1 MYSGA
6 TKAATYDGSVK
17 ETWRCE
23 ICQNV
28 SQLSIASE
36 ACRMLRDLESF
47 WKIPVKLNAPTCR
60 FNLNSVLYHSDFC
73 TNIPR
78 NCEITYIM
86 DADDLL
92 SSGWVWKRRTKN
104 ASYICGRWS
113 SPITFKASELYKSI
127 RGEHRSVFPSSLWGK
142 YVQWRRSAPDKLRGM
157 GPRGGVLGGEGSSGK
172 ISLRV
177 LKKKWSLLFWVGHAL
192 MCNM

>member
-23 ICQNV
+23 KCQNV

-36 ACRMLRDLESF
+36 ACRILRDLESF
-47 WKIPVKLNAPTCR
+47 WRIPVKLNAPTCR

-78 NCEITYIM
+78 NCEITYIK
-86 DADDLL
+86 DAGDLL
-92 SSGWVWKRRTKN
+92 SSG
-104 ASYICGRWS
+104 
-113 SPITFKASELYKSI
+113 
-127 RGEHRSVFPSSLWGK
+127 
-142 YVQWRRSAPDKLRGM
+142 
-157 GPRGGVLGGEGSSGK
+157 
-172 ISLRV
+172 
-177 LKKKWSLLFWVGHAL
+177 
-192 MCNM
+192 